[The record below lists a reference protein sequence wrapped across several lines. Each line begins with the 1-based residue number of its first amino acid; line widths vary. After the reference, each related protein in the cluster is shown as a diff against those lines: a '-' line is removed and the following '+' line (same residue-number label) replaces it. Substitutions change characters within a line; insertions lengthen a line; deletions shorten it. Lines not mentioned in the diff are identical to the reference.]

1 MITQN
6 TYERWLIECG
16 AATVD
21 GDTLLNALASAGA
34 WACKPSENIPHL
46 QGALIET
53 RGNLLTVAATD
64 RYALIV
70 CDIAADVDGE
80 FSLMIDD
87 LTPFIKAL
95 KAAKGQRVT
104 ISARGGVFT
113 LSTADSEHKISA
125 SEYLFP
131 HSYRSILGNI
141 PEYFKGQPWIFDPAL
156 IAKIGKIKLPKNV
169 SAVQMAF
176 TDGGRIRG
184 GGEVDGEFRFN
195 FVIMPRRK

>member
-6 TYERWLIECG
+6 TYEKWLTEFG

-21 GDTLLNALASAGA
+21 GDTLLNALSSAGA
-34 WACKPSENIPHL
+34 WACRVSGIPQL
-46 QGALIET
+46 AGVLIET

-80 FSLMIDD
+80 FSLMLDD
-87 LTPFIKAL
+87 VAPFIKAL
-95 KAAKGQRVT
+95 KMAKGQRVT

-113 LSTADSEHKISA
+113 LAAGNSELKISA
-125 SEYLFP
+125 SEYIFP

-141 PEYFKGQPWIFDPAL
+141 PEYFKGQPWLFDPAL
-156 IAKIGKIKLPKNV
+156 IAKIGKIKLPKDV
-169 SAVQMAF
+169 PAVQMAF

-184 GGEVDGEFRFN
+184 GVEVDGKFRFN